1 MQKEIPNSQNNNLNN
16 DIKNQKIELKE
27 NTSFK
32 NKEIILFIIF
42 LIIII
47 CYMLWLIKKSNSDI
61 NYYDELIDHCINKE
75 KKDNMNINDIENIVK
90 GIQNTI
96 CNKGFNLIKK
106 DDKITE
112 YIQENCHYLDDKIK
126 EQIKKR
132 YG

>member
-1 MQKEIPNSQNNNLNN
+1 MRMKSVLIFL
-16 DIKNQKIELKE
+16 
-27 NTSFK
+27 K
-32 NKEIILFIIF
+32 NKIILEKTK
-42 LIIII
+42 L
-47 CYMLWLIKKSNSDI
+47 LS
-61 NYYDELIDHCINKE
+61 KE